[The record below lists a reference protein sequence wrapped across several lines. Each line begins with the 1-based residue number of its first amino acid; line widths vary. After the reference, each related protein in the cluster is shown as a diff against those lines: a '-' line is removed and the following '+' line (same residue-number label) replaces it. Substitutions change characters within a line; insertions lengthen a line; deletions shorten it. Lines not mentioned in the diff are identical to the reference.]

1 MHSSR
6 YEMYESM
13 KSFMTNPELVQKIV
27 AGTAKAYNKF
37 DEKEI
42 YRQVSE
48 VFEQQYQIKCENE
61 RG

>member
-1 MHSSR
+1 MKLFILKKTVKEGVSQRTGNAYKISSL
-6 YEMYESM
+6 
-13 KSFMTNPELVQKIV
+13 FV
-27 AGTAKAYNKF
+27 KF